1 MVVFRPIRLVP
12 VLFVGVLG
20 ACTLG
25 GTEQEATGA
34 GLEARLGVPA
44 AEGVVWQREVA
55 GETVV
60 GVTSSANPSELSL
73 ISAAL
78 GQVPDPIKRKADVRS
93 LVRATNTETLDP
105 ATLAFSRGPDIYL
118 INRTFDGTS
127 RLDLA
132 YTLAHEL
139 THVAQFNALDPD
151 YVDQVLAGEVDSLDP
166 NQASLAVAEFVDAI
180 GWQEQGATGW
190 FSASAGT
197 GTTVYGATGPSE
209 DMAEAVALVATGRA
223 NELSEDRV
231 RWVEKWTGVSATE
244 MARGKPWR
252 PPGATVIRSED
263 TIYDETGVGQIGG
276 TRVEPIYLLLAPN
289 GSTTQELIDEVASE
303 LRARG
308 MAGVLEPIADDR
320 LPRIG
325 GRMVRPGGSLLWV
338 ELWDFRA
345 ATAFTNPPPG
355 AVLTYVDVWS

>member
-1 MVVFRPIRLVP
+1 MGVFRRLPVVP
-12 VLFVGVLG
+12 LLFVSALG

-25 GTEQEATGA
+25 GTPEEATGA
-34 GLEARLGVPA
+34 GIEARLGVPE

-55 GETVV
+55 GETLL
-60 GVTSSANPSELSL
+60 GVTSSANPAELSL

-78 GQVPDPIKRKADVRS
+78 GQVPDPIKRKADVRN
-93 LVRATNTETLDP
+93 LVRATDTETLDP

-118 INRTFDGTS
+118 INRTFEGTS

-151 YVDQVLAGEVDSLDP
+151 FVDQVLAGEVDSLDP
-166 NQASLAVAEFVDAI
+166 NQASLAVADFVDAI

-197 GTTVYGATGPSE
+197 GTTIYGATGPSE

-223 NELSEDRV
+223 DELSDDRV
-231 RWVEKWTGVSATE
+231 RWVEKWTGVSAKE

-252 PPGATVIRSED
+252 PPGASVIRSAD
-263 TIYDETGVGQIGG
+263 PIYDEGGVSSLGSG
-276 TRVEPIYLLLAPN
+276 RVEPFYLLLVED
-289 GSTTQELIDEVASE
+289 GSTTQQLADKIATE

-308 MAGVLEPIADDR
+308 MAGVLEAIADDR
-320 LPRIG
+320 VPRIG

-355 AVLTYVDVWS
+355 AVLTYVDVW